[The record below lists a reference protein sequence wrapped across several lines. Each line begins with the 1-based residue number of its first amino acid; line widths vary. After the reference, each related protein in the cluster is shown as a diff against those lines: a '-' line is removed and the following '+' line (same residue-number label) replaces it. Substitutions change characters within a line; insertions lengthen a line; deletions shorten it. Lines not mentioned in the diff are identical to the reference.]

1 MSDTFYDLE
10 IHVTSLQALDFID
23 QPGWVIKLNQSAK
36 DRIKDPIDSIDSN
49 KRISSAV
56 LDILSEKL
64 FPDDLSRK
72 RVSIF
77 GLFDRGKTFIASKLL
92 KETAAQTATTK
103 GISIKV
109 PKQGSFILID
119 PKGSSAPLT
128 IDTIKEQRKL
138 LEQPVEK
145 RSEFIK
151 LNADED
157 LGSGEVVENPNIIGD
172 NSHLVVGE
180 VAEAAEVINNDFV
193 IPADI
198 AKAVDETDRRK
209 QEIEEADRI
218 RKIAQKARDK
228 AIISKQATE
237 VIMQDLIFKV
247 SDVVILVVNEL
258 TFEDQ
263 ITCDYL
269 VRKLSEEIKS
279 VNKERTKTLYIV
291 HNFKSTTDKKELDF
305 LVDKYV
311 KGCFIGDESSA
322 DVVVVD
328 PKDNKTKKNT
338 NTNMANN

>member
-1 MSDTFYDLE
+1 MFS
-10 IHVTSLQALDFID
+10 
-23 QPGWVIKLNQSAK
+23 PG
-36 DRIKDPIDSIDSN
+36 
-49 KRISSAV
+49 
-56 LDILSEKL
+56 
-64 FPDDLSRK
+64 
-72 RVSIF
+72 
-77 GLFDRGKTFIASKLL
+77 
-92 KETAAQTATTK
+92 AAA
-103 GISIKV
+103 
-109 PKQGSFILID
+109 
-119 PKGSSAPLT
+119 
-128 IDTIKEQRKL
+128 
-138 LEQPVEK
+138 
-145 RSEFIK
+145 
-151 LNADED
+151 
-157 LGSGEVVENPNIIGD
+157 
-172 NSHLVVGE
+172 
-180 VAEAAEVINNDFV
+180 VINNDFV